1 MKKKNLFYLIIISFL
16 FFLIYSLAGV
26 YGYIEYKKFKPY
38 LFRNSIDLDFHYKYS
53 NKVNH
58 LRAEKIDGKTTG
70 YFFNNL
76 TNVKSKNKILFLGDS
91 WFDQI
96 GLENYKESNKSL
108 KEFSL
113 KKDIQ
118 IINGGIAS
126 FSPSLMHVQYN
137 LLKNDFNIN
146 PTILILHIDQTDIGD
161 EYCRYR
167 ERKIYDNEKNLISV
181 ERFDFDKQVFNGLKI
196 YKYSEIKLH
205 NNYIVKLI
213 KLSNFSIQYFINKN
227 FFRIKKI
234 IKHGYRTGDERNYY
248 KCRFKVIKS
257 FLDNKNSKA
266 DEYFKETLIK
276 FFNNLDNQT
285 NLKQIMITSFPHR
298 DHIKNIYQ
306 NNVSFLI
313 DDVLEKYG
321 NKFFHLNFSNNS
333 FKDFDLDK
341 LYVVGD
347 EASHLNPK
355 YHNEIF
361 IKNIIKKIN
370 F

>member
-1 MKKKNLFYLIIISFL
+1 MEKKNLFYLIIIGFL
-16 FFLIYSLAGV
+16 FLLIYCLVGV
-26 YGYIEYKKFKPY
+26 YAYFDYKRFKQY
-38 LFRNSIDLDFHYKYS
+38 LFNNSEDLEFHYNYS

-58 LRAEKIDGKTTG
+58 LRSQKYDGKSTG
-70 YFFNNL
+70 YFFNNISD
-76 TNVKSKNKILFLGDS
+76 VKSQKKILFLGDS

-96 GLENYKESNKSL
+96 GLEKYKESKKSL
-108 KEFSL
+108 KEFSI
-113 KKDIQ
+113 KNDFQ
-118 IINGGIAS
+118 IINGGVTS

-137 LLKNDFNIN
+137 ILKKDFNIK
-146 PTILILHIDQTDIGD
+146 PSILILYIDQTDIGD

-167 ERKIYDNEKNLISV
+167 ERKIYDNKKNLISI

-196 YKYSEIKLH
+196 YEYSKIKL
-205 NNYIVKLI
+205 NDNYILKFI
-213 KLSNFSIQYFINKN
+213 NLSNFTIQYFFNKN

-234 IKHGYRTGDERNYY
+234 IKHGWRTGDERNYY

-257 FLDNKNSKA
+257 FLDNKNLKA
-266 DEYFKETLIK
+266 DKYFKKTLIE
-276 FFNNLDNQT
+276 FFDNLENQR
-285 NLKQIMITSFPHR
+285 NLKKIIITSFPHR
-298 DHIKNIYQ
+298 DHVKNIYQ

-321 NKFFHLNFSNNS
+321 NKFYHLNFSDNS
-333 FKDFDLDK
+333 YKDFDLNQ

-361 IKNIIKKIN
+361 IKEIIKKIN